1 VLEVARAECIEE
13 VEHTQCR
20 QAGSGRA
27 WRELDAA
34 TTTPRGADRPAGEG
48 ELIDLISF

>member
-1 VLEVARAECIEE
+1 VARAECIEE

-34 TTTPRGADRPAGEG
+34 TTTTTTTPRPA
-48 ELIDLISF
+48 S